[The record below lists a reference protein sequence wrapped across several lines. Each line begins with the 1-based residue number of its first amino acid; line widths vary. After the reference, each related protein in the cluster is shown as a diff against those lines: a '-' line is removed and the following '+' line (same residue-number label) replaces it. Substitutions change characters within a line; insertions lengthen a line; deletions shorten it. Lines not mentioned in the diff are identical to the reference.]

1 MECTMVNLFFNAK
14 LQDLVISIE
23 KLTKQLPSLILPQHP
38 YQLLLSLLERNSLEL
53 CYLLKNSDTVNSHLS
68 QNRLQE
74 LILFIP
80 FLCDYAFDR
89 VQDELVDSH
98 LMQIKFIL
106 EKINAFASVHL
117 QSESIAVI

>member
-1 MECTMVNLFFNAK
+1 MVNLFFNAK

>member
-1 MECTMVNLFFNAK
+1 MVNLFFNAE

-23 KLTKQLPSLILPQHP
+23 KLTKQLPSLILPRHH

-53 CYLLKNSDTVNSHLS
+53 CYLLKNSDIFNSPSL
-68 QNRLQE
+68 QNRLCE

-80 FLCDYAFDR
+80 FLCDYAFDS

-98 LMQIKFIL
+98 LTQIKFIL
-106 EKINAFASVHL
+106 EKISDFASVSS